1 MDDRKIPP
9 KEIVVD
15 TIKKVLSSRKIVE
28 SQEELALL
36 VEKELKK
43 INKDYVAR
51 PTRVKRVALEIQE
64 IEVKAKTKKSIG
76 LQKIDK
82 CPICG
87 SEVKEM
93 KVKNLLGK
101 EIVVGYKCSKCGY
114 ESDLEAFLPM
124 KYIFV
129 WKG

>member
-9 KEIVVD
+9 KEIVANE
-15 TIKKVLSSRKIVE
+15 IKKVLSSRKIVE

-43 INKDYVAR
+43 VNKDYVVR
-51 PTRVKRVALEIQE
+51 PTRVKRIALEIQE
-64 IEVKAKTKKSIG
+64 IEVKAKTRKSIS

>member
-1 MDDRKIPP
+1 MDYRKIPP
-9 KEIVVD
+9 KEIVASA
-15 TIKKVLSSRKIVE
+15 IKKVLSSRKIVE

-36 VEKELKK
+36 VEGELKK
-43 INKDYVAR
+43 INKYYVVR
-51 PTRVKRVALEIQE
+51 STRVKRIALEIQE
-64 IEVKAKTKKSIG
+64 IEVKAKTKKSIS

-101 EIVVGYKCSKCGY
+101 EIVVGYRCSKCGY

>member
-9 KEIVVD
+9 KEIVANE
-15 TIKKVLSSRKIVE
+15 IKKVLSSRKIVE
-28 SQEELALL
+28 SQEELASL

-43 INKDYVAR
+43 VNKDYVVR
-51 PTRVKRVALEIQE
+51 PTRVKRIALEIQE
-64 IEVKAKTKKSIG
+64 IEVKAKTRKSIS

>member
-9 KEIVVD
+9 KEIVAN

-43 INKDYVAR
+43 VNKDYVVR
-51 PTRVKRVALEIQE
+51 PTRVKRIALEIQE
-64 IEVKAKTKKSIG
+64 IEVKAKTRKSIS

>member
-9 KEIVVD
+9 KEIVANA
-15 TIKKVLSSRKIVE
+15 IKKVLSSRKIVE

-36 VEKELKK
+36 VENELKK
-43 INKDYVAR
+43 INKDYVVR
-51 PTRVKRVALEIQE
+51 PTRVKRIALEIHE
-64 IEVKAKTKKSIG
+64 IEVKAKTRKSIG

>member
-28 SQEELALL
+28 SQEELASL

-43 INKDYVAR
+43 INKDYVVR

-64 IEVKAKTKKSIG
+64 IEVKAKTRKSIG

-114 ESDLEAFLPM
+114 ESELEAFLPM